1 MFFEFILSHFTFF
14 FLGQLSVNAFI
25 TIMADTLTETTQWG
39 NLKTDVSGYVG
50 IDTLQDQIRKKVLKK
65 GFEFN
70 IIVVGELFIYIY
82 WFKVSLHFYYF
93 VCLLLYKHKI

>member
-1 MFFEFILSHFTFF
+1 
-14 FLGQLSVNAFI
+14 
-25 TIMADTLTETTQWG
+25 MADTLTETTQWG

-70 IIVVGELFIYIY
+70 IIVVGELFIYID
-82 WFKVSLHFYYF
+82 YYIGLKILYIFAILF
-93 VCLLLYKHKI
+93 VYFTKTQTIICYN

>member
-1 MFFEFILSHFTFF
+1 
-14 FLGQLSVNAFI
+14 
-25 TIMADTLTETTQWG
+25 MADTLTETTQWG

-70 IIVVGELFIYIY
+70 IIVVGQYRFIFCYNDLFYI
-82 WFKVSLHFYYF
+82 W
-93 VCLLLYKHKI
+93 VCNLYDTKCI

>member
-1 MFFEFILSHFTFF
+1 MFFTLNIHILFFI
-14 FLGQLSVNAFI
+14 LGQLSVNAFI

-39 NLKTDVSGYVG
+39 NLKTDVTGYVG

-70 IIVVGELFIYIY
+70 IIVVGKLHCYYMYYLIFLSYAGT
-82 WFKVSLHFYYF
+82 FVPSLG
-93 VCLLLYKHKI
+93 

>member
-1 MFFEFILSHFTFF
+1 
-14 FLGQLSVNAFI
+14 
-25 TIMADTLTETTQWG
+25 MADTLTETTQWG

-70 IIVVGELFIYIY
+70 IIVVGELDFVSVKLDCM
-82 WFKVSLHFYYF
+82 KVISY
-93 VCLLLYKHKI
+93 